1 MWTSKLIQA
10 FNRSEMLLGKRVCVI
25 GAGPSGMSV
34 LYHFNKLRKQDKDI
48 PEVVCFEKQSNW
60 GGLWK
65 YSEETGT
72 DRYGEPVHGSMYRGL
87 WSNGPKEGI
96 EYPDFSF
103 DEHFG
108 KPIPSFP
115 PREAIYDYLK
125 GEYFSRN
132 PATIYGVADFARGR
146 WTKNKLRHW
155 IRFNHV
161 VRQVTFNDTTNDFSV
176 VIKNLPEN
184 KVLPV
189 ERFDFVV
196 VANGHFSVPN
206 MPFFPGVDQFLGRV
220 IHSHDFRNASHFKGK
235 RVLVVGAGLSAEDI
249 ALQCLKY
256 GAKYIICTWRSKPM
270 GYNWPSQIT
279 EKPLLTKIEGNTV
292 LFRDGTSA
300 EVDDIIFCTG
310 YLHSYPFLEKRL
322 QLKNTNGPCPEG
334 LYKGL
339 LWTRGGNNKV
349 LVQNLN
355 CPDQKIAFWTDYV
368 TDISKEAEYGYNL
381 DASSVFYP
389 WVKHRMADITNYR
402 SHSFTNLFTGKK
414 SPVTKTPFMQEFDDS
429 VHHFVNPE
437 QRNGAISQDDNQLIG
452 FGS

>member
-1 MWTSKLIQA
+1 
-10 FNRSEMLLGKRVCVI
+10 
-25 GAGPSGMSV
+25 
-34 LYHFNKLRKQDKDI
+34 
-48 PEVVCFEKQSNW
+48 
-60 GGLWK
+60 
-65 YSEETGT
+65 
-72 DRYGEPVHGSMYRGL
+72 
-87 WSNGPKEGI
+87 
-96 EYPDFSF
+96 
-103 DEHFG
+103 
-108 KPIPSFP
+108 
-115 PREAIYDYLK
+115 
-125 GEYFSRN
+125 
-132 PATIYGVADFARGR
+132 
-146 WTKNKLRHW
+146 
-155 IRFNHV
+155 

-349 LVQNLN
+349 LYVGAFHQFYTLTIFDAQACWAVKCIMGDIQLPDLQAMENNINSWLLRVQNLN